1 MRKDFTVTIEESQR
15 YTEITFQCEVTRT
28 KQEDGSGRTWWE
40 HNIVDSTP
48 TGAIICD
55 TDGEEEVW
63 RIGFDE
69 ASPLLKQV
77 MDKYADKISDSLSKQ
92 ATDLVN
98 SYQYTINR
106 DDTNEADANNSSFR
120 KGTIND

>member
-1 MRKDFTVTIEESQR
+1 MRKDFTVTIEEPNR

-28 KQEDGSGRTWWE
+28 KQTDGDRTWWE

-48 TGAIICD
+48 TSAIICD

-63 RIGFDE
+63 RIGYDE
-69 ASPLLKQV
+69 ASPLLKRV

-106 DDTNEADANNSSFR
+106 DDTNEADFNNNQFR
-120 KGTIND
+120 QGRING